1 MELIISNNALK
12 SCSTLLVFI
21 GNVEMSLNKKNTP
34 RICKESDPGLIN
46 WPKINISNSSCVYFV
61 VVVLYDTKKL
71 NFGNIDK
78 DIF

>member
-1 MELIISNNALK
+1 
-12 SCSTLLVFI
+12 
-21 GNVEMSLNKKNTP
+21 MSLNKKNTP